1 MSYMTIKT
9 RIEQKFGT
17 INKFIDSVFNE
28 TTLSRTYLYKLIN
41 NTDTNPTMETMIELA
56 RITEIPLEEIIDE
69 YSNRYRNSGV
79 ENKR

>member
-1 MSYMTIKT
+1 MTIKT

>member
-1 MSYMTIKT
+1 MKIKT

-17 INKFIDSVFNE
+17 INKFVDSVFNE

-41 NTDTNPTMETMIELA
+41 NTEANPTMETMIELA

-79 ENKR
+79 EDKR

>member
-1 MSYMTIKT
+1 MKIKT

-41 NTDTNPTMETMIELA
+41 NTEANPTMETMIELA

-79 ENKR
+79 EDKR